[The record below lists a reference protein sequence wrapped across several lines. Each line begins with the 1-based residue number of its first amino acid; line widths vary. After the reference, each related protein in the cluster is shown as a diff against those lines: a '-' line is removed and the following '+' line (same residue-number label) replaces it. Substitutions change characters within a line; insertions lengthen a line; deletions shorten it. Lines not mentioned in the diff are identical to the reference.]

1 MQLVLSNVVQSYS
14 SNDDGLKL
22 FIELERQVST
32 DEEIM
37 LVVANEVAFS
47 SSFLNS
53 SIGLFLEKYGMDTF
67 RKKVKFKGN
76 KNQFE
81 YLGQYIKN
89 FEKAHLQG

>member
-14 SNDDGLKL
+14 SNDDGLVL
-22 FIELERQVST
+22 YNELEKHAAT

-53 SIGLFLEKYGMDTF
+53 SIGLFLEKYGIETF
-67 RKKVKFKGN
+67 RKKIKFKGN
-76 KNQFE
+76 RNQFE
-81 YLGQYIKN
+81 RLGQYIKN
-89 FEKAHLQG
+89 FEKAHLS